1 MCCHERYVSR
11 ITPERYRAWLQ
22 LLKDGNQNMV
32 RVWGGGIYEDDVF
45 YDICD
50 GSYVMLNAFSPFI
63 AFDRPQELGI
73 LVWQDFMFG
82 CGQVSSVVRFYAQ
95 QLQRRKPST
104 LHTTRSLRT

>member
-1 MCCHERYVSR
+1 MVVNGIACLR

-50 GSYVMLNAFSPFI
+50 GLY
-63 AFDRPQELGI
+63 
-73 LVWQDFMFG
+73 
-82 CGQVSSVVRFYAQ
+82 
-95 QLQRRKPST
+95 ST
-104 LHTTRSLRT
+104 LALACQRSFSCLTVLKN